1 MSRRVCVKSD
11 PRFFLF
17 RYPRLETLKPLFR
30 HLSFFIAAL
39 RLQGLLVL
47 TDLGA
52 LLMLFVLPLAMVCI
66 ITLIQKGAFDAMHQ
80 PFTSLAVVDCDKDS
94 LGLSI
99 VRGLQKASSFQL
111 EILPDST
118 CTKFF
123 KFKEGLQ
130 KDQWQAGLHI
140 PKGATL
146 LLRKAAERRA
156 RALLMGSDT
165 DTAVRDFQTE
175 VEVYFSPSL
184 QPPLNTLLFLSLER
198 LVQSAATSLMI
209 KELGFHMGPSVQQ
222 ALSHEVEE
230 LGPVHLKEKS
240 LKDGSPTRP
249 DAATHNIPAWTVF
262 AMFFIVVPMA
272 TGIVRERDLGLRNRQ
287 RMLPHP
293 LWIHEL
299 ARIFIYILI
308 CFGQALLIFSAGW
321 LLFPVLGLGRLPS
334 QMHFA
339 LLPVC
344 LAVTAFA
351 ATAFGNAVGLLART
365 HEQAAAFGSLIVVIL
380 AALGGLWVPHFVMPP
395 ALQKVASW
403 SPLHWALE
411 SFYTVILFRPLS
423 PEGIGHL
430 LKLLAFGLACLT
442 LTACSFRF
450 GGRKNSSHSATE

>member
-1 MSRRVCVKSD
+1 M
-11 PRFFLF
+11 
-17 RYPRLETLKPLFR
+17 
-30 HLSFFIAAL
+30 
-39 RLQGLLVL
+39 
-47 TDLGA
+47 GA

-66 ITLIQKGAFDAMHQ
+66 ITVIQKGAFDAMHQ
-80 PFTSLAVVDCDKDS
+80 PVTSLAVVDCDKDS
-94 LGLSI
+94 LGLTI
-99 VRGLQKASSFQL
+99 VRGLQKTSFIQL
-111 EILPDST
+111 QILPDST
-118 CTKFF
+118 CTKFL
-123 KFKEGLQ
+123 KLKEGLQ
-130 KDQWQAGLHI
+130 RGQWQAGLHI

-156 RALLMGSDT
+156 RALIMGT
-165 DTAVRDFQTE
+165 EANNAVRAQQPV

-222 ALSHEVEE
+222 ALYHEVEG

-240 LKDGSPTRP
+240 PKDGSPTRP
-249 DAATHNIPAWTVF
+249 DAATHNVPAWTVF

-293 LWIHEL
+293 LWIHDL
-299 ARIFIYILI
+299 ARIFIYILV
-308 CFGQALLIFSAGW
+308 CFGQALLIFLVGW
-321 LLFPVLGLGRLPS
+321 LLFPALGLGRLPS

-351 ATAFGNAVGLLART
+351 ATAFGNAVGVWART

-380 AALGGLWVPHFVMPP
+380 AALGGLWVPHFVMPR
-395 ALQKVASW
+395 ALQQVASW

-411 SFYTVILFRPLS
+411 SFYTVVLYRPLT
-423 PEGIGHL
+423 PEGVGHF
-430 LKLLAFGLACLT
+430 LKLWAFGMACLG
-442 LTACSFRF
+442 LPACSARF
-450 GGRKNSSHSATE
+450 GWRKTIPPSATE